1 MDHHPPAEDATQL
14 LTAAG
19 AGRREEADRL
29 MLLIYDELHALAHR
43 RLRRESAGHTLETTA
58 LVHEVYMKLVDQTR
72 VDWQGRT
79 HFFAIAAQALRR
91 ALVDHARTR
100 GRDKRGGGRLRLELR
115 DDIAL
120 SPGQSEDVLAVDEAL
135 AALEQLDARQ
145 ARVVELRFFA
155 QLNVEEVAL
164 ALGVSKRTVESDWTA
179 AKAWLRRELTAGH
192 DT

>member
-1 MDHHPPAEDATQL
+1 MTAEPAEDATQL
-14 LTAAG
+14 LASAES
-19 AGRREEADRL
+19 GRREEADRL
-29 MLLIYDELHALAHR
+29 MLLIYDELHSLAHR
-43 RLRRESAGHTLETTA
+43 RMGRENVGHTLETTA
-58 LVHEVYMKLVDQTR
+58 LVHEVYMRLIDQTR

-91 ALVDHARTR
+91 ALVDHARAR
-100 GRDKRGGGRLRLELR
+100 GRDKRGGGLVRLELK

-135 AALEQLDARQ
+135 KTLEALDSRQ

-155 QLNVEEVAL
+155 QMNMDEVAL

-179 AKAWLRRELTAGH
+179 ARAWLRRELSSTTDA
-192 DT
+192 